1 MKAFDGL
8 VVLGAIGILVGCS
21 NETGQIA
28 DASEPTKQAS
38 EADATHENI
47 DTATASTSEETTL
60 GNAYVLDHTAN
71 RITGESEDLSKYK
84 GQVVMIVNVASKCGY
99 TKQYEPL
106 EQLYSDRKDDG
117 FVVLGFPA
125 NNFGQQEPGTNAEV
139 AEFCR
144 STYGVEFPM
153 FAKIDVIGDD
163 VHPLYKE
170 LASQPEPIG
179 GDPEWNF
186 TKFLVNR
193 KGEVVYRFDT
203 RTPPDDPKVIAAI
216 DELLAQDAG

>member
-8 VVLGAIGILVGCS
+8 VVLGAIGILIGCS

-38 EADATHENI
+38 EVEATHENTDI
-47 DTATASTSEETTL
+47 INAPTSEETTL
-60 GNAYVLDHTAN
+60 GNAYVLDHTAD

-203 RTPPDDPKVIAAI
+203 RTSPDDPKVIAAI

>member
-8 VVLGAIGILVGCS
+8 VGVGAIGILIGCS
-21 NETGQIA
+21 NEDGQITDA
-28 DASEPTKQAS
+28 DKPTNTVVQSDSAP
-38 EADATHENI
+38 ENADTTNAP
-47 DTATASTSEETTL
+47 ASEETTMD
-60 GNAYVLDHTAN
+60 NAYVLDHKAD
-71 RITGESEDLSKYK
+71 RITGETEDLSKYK
-84 GQVVMIVNVASKCGY
+84 GQVVMIVNVASKCGF

-106 EQLYSDRKDDG
+106 EQLYSDRKGDG

-203 RTPPDDPKVIAAI
+203 RTSPDDPKVIAAI